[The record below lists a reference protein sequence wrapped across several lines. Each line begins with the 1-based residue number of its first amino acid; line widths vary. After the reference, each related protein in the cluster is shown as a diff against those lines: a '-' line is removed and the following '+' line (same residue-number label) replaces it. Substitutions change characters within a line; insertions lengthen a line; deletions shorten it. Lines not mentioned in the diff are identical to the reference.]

1 MFIHVFRSSIVGSD
15 ASVSSILSWDTPL
28 SIFIDLAE
36 QAIEVV
42 DRVDNPAC
50 KIILDTFHMNIEE
63 KSLGDV
69 TRSVDSHLA
78 QVHTCENERGTMVT
92 SHVAWEEAAQ
102 ILRDINY
109 NGALGIEPFTP
120 KMKSISRTDGVR
132 RP

>member
-1 MFIHVFRSSIVGSD
+1 MFIHVFRPSIVGSD

-28 SIFIDLAE
+28 SIFVNLAE

-69 TRSVDSHLA
+69 TRSVGSRLA
-78 QVHTCENERGTMVT
+78 QEHTCGNERGTMVT
-92 SHVAWEEAAQ
+92 SFIAWDEATI
-102 ILRDINY
+102 ILRDTNY
-109 NGALGIEPFTP
+109 NGVLGIEQFTP
-120 KMKSISRTDGVR
+120 KMKSISRMIGVWR
-132 RP
+132 T